1 MRGKGKTRAG
11 ALTIGEVREAT
22 GLTERRIRYY
32 EAQNLV
38 VPRRTAGN
46 QRLYTALD
54 VERLQRIKQW
64 LDEGLSLRQVRQR
77 LLAEEESAHPWDD
90 VQLER
95 DVESYFEGKRIARGE
110 PPMTESLYPL
120 RNRAT
125 IIRRMTRQDE
135 RPEKGK

>member
-1 MRGKGKTRAG
+1 MRGKGKSRSG

-46 QRLYTALD
+46 QRLYTPLD

-64 LDEGLSLRQVRQR
+64 LDEGLTLRQVRQR
-77 LLAEEESAHPWDD
+77 LKAEAEAFHAWTDED
-90 VQLER
+90 LER

-110 PPMTESLYPL
+110 PPTSESLYPL
-120 RNRAT
+120 RYRSALM
-125 IIRRMTRQDE
+125 RRVTRPDD
-135 RPEKGK
+135 RPERGQ